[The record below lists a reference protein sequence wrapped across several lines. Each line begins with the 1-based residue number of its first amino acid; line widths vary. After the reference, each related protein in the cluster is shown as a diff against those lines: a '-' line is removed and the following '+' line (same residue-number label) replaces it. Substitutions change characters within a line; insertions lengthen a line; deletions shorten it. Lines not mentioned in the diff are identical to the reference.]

1 MLRCAPESKAT
12 SNMNS
17 TKYLIVASLLLT
29 ACAQVPQQA
38 EPVPSASAANAAP
51 VSDPSGNDEQPDSPD
66 QSATVQPSEADLPKQ
81 ELTGAL
87 LYEYLVSEI
96 ASQRGYKTL
105 AANGSE
111 DLAIK
116 TRDPRLAKRAAQLA
130 FESGDMEKSVAAFK
144 FWQEIEPGASIP
156 SRMLASIWLRGG
168 DLEQSKAEF
177 AKVLK
182 DDAANAN
189 ETFLQIEQILEAYPD
204 KPAALAMM
212 RELAAPYPRMAEA
225 HWSVARL
232 ARAAGDVSLALSEAR
247 QARSLRPD
255 WDLAV
260 ALEAELLQ
268 KSAPQQSLQV
278 LRDYLAKHP
287 SAYEIRLQYARVL
300 VEQQQYPA
308 ARAEFQR
315 VADHNPDNPDLVFA
329 IALLS
334 LQMNDLQGAET
345 ELKQALGKGKKDQD
359 TVQYYLGQLSEA
371 KQQDDEAIAHYR
383 EVKEGEHVFASTM
396 RIAYLLSKHDK
407 LDEARQILHQLQPA
421 NNLQRSQMVLV
432 EAQLL
437 RDAQKYDEAY
447 QVLQQ
452 GLEQLPNHPVLLYE
466 TAMMADKI
474 GKYDVTEQYLRK
486 LIQMNPQDANAYNA
500 LGYSLLERNVRIPEA
515 VGLVEQALQLAP
527 DDASIIDSVGW
538 GYYRSGK
545 LDDSVKMLR
554 RAFAANPDPEIA
566 SHLGE
571 VLWMRGDKAE
581 AQQILQTSL
590 KAHPDNEPLQAVIKK
605 LIP

>member
-1 MLRCAPESKAT
+1 MCARTEST
-12 SNMNS
+12 VIMNS

>member
-1 MLRCAPESKAT
+1 MCARIEST
-12 SNMNS
+12 VIMNS

-29 ACAQVPQQA
+29 ACAQVPQHA
-38 EPVPSASAANAAP
+38 EPVSPAPAANAAP
-51 VSDPSGNDEQPDSPD
+51 ASEPSGDDEPPDLSEPP
-66 QSATVQPSEADLPKQ
+66 ATVRPSEADLPKQ

-130 FESGDMEKSVAAFK
+130 FESGDMEKSIAAFK
-144 FWQEIEPGASIP
+144 FWQEVEPSAEVP

-168 DLEQSKAEF
+168 ELEQSKAEF

-182 DDAANAN
+182 GDAANAN
-189 ETFLQIEQILEAYPD
+189 DTFLQIEQILEAYPD

-232 ARAAGDVSLALSEAR
+232 ARAAGDVPLALNEVR
-247 QARSLRPD
+247 QARSLRPG
-255 WDLAV
+255 WDMAV

-287 SAYEIRLQYARVL
+287 NAHEMRLQYARAL

-308 ARAEFQR
+308 ARDEFLR

-371 KQQDDEAIAHYR
+371 KKQDDEAIAHYR

-396 RIAYLLSKHDK
+396 RIAYLLSKQDK
-407 LDEARQILHQLQPA
+407 LDEARQFLHQLQPA

-437 RDAQKYDEAY
+437 RDAGQYDQAY

-466 TAMMADKI
+466 AAMMADKI

-515 VGLVEQALQLAP
+515 VALVEQALQLAP

-571 VLWMRGDKAE
+571 VLWARGDKAE
-581 AQQILQTSL
+581 AKQILQTSL

-605 LIP
+605 LKP

>member
-1 MLRCAPESKAT
+1 
-12 SNMNS
+12 MNS

-38 EPVPSASAANAAP
+38 EPAPSVSAANAAP

>member
-1 MLRCAPESKAT
+1 
-12 SNMNS
+12 MNS

-29 ACAQVPQQA
+29 ACAQVPQRA

-51 VSDPSGNDEQPDSPD
+51 ASEPSGDDEQPDSSEPH
-66 QSATVQPSEADLPKQ
+66 ATVQPSEADLPKQ

-130 FESGDMEKSVAAFK
+130 FESGDMEKSIAAFK
-144 FWQEIEPGASIP
+144 FWQEVEPSAEVP

-168 DLEQSKAEF
+168 DLVQSKVEF

-182 DDAANAN
+182 GDAANAN
-189 ETFLQIEQILEAYPD
+189 DTFLQIEQILEAYPD
-204 KPAALAMM
+204 KLAALAMM
-212 RELAAPYPRMAEA
+212 RELAVPYPRMAEA

-232 ARAAGDVSLALSEAR
+232 ARAAGDAPLALSEVR

-255 WDLAV
+255 WDMAV

-287 SAYEIRLQYARVL
+287 NAYEMRLQYARVL
-300 VEQQQYPA
+300 VEQQQYPV
-308 ARAEFQR
+308 ARDEFQR

-371 KQQDDEAIAHYR
+371 KKQDDEAIAHYR
-383 EVKEGEHVFASTM
+383 EVQEGEHAFPSKM
-396 RIAYLLSKHDK
+396 RVAYLLSKQGK
-407 LDEARQILHQLQPA
+407 LDEARQFLHQLKPA
-421 NNLQRSQMVLV
+421 DNLQRSQMVLV

-437 RDAQKYDEAY
+437 RDAGQYDQAY

-466 TAMMADKI
+466 AAMMADKI

-500 LGYSLLERNVRIPEA
+500 LGYSLLERNVRIQEA
-515 VGLVEQALQLAP
+515 VALVEQALQLAP

-571 VLWMRGDKAE
+571 VLWARGDKAE
-581 AQQILQTSL
+581 AKQILQTSL

-605 LIP
+605 LKP

>member
-1 MLRCAPESKAT
+1 
-12 SNMNS
+12 MNS

-232 ARAAGDVSLALSEAR
+232 ARAAGDVSLALSEAK

>member
-1 MLRCAPESKAT
+1 
-12 SNMNS
+12 MNS

-437 RDAQKYDEAY
+437 RDAGQYDEAY

-452 GLEQLPNHPVLLYE
+452 GLEKLPNHPVLLYE

>member
-1 MLRCAPESKAT
+1 MCARIEST
-12 SNMNS
+12 VNMNS

-29 ACAQVPQQA
+29 ACAQVPQRA

-51 VSDPSGNDEQPDSPD
+51 ASEPSGDDEQPDSSEPH
-66 QSATVQPSEADLPKQ
+66 ATVQPSEADLPKQ

-130 FESGDMEKSVAAFK
+130 FESGDMEKSIAAFK
-144 FWQEIEPGASIP
+144 FWQEVEPSAEVP

-168 DLEQSKAEF
+168 DLVQSKVEF

-182 DDAANAN
+182 GDAANAN
-189 ETFLQIEQILEAYPD
+189 DTFLQIEQILEAYPD
-204 KPAALAMM
+204 KLAALAMM
-212 RELAAPYPRMAEA
+212 RELAVPYPRMAEA

-232 ARAAGDVSLALSEAR
+232 ARAAGDAPLALSEVR

-255 WDLAV
+255 WDMAV

-287 SAYEIRLQYARVL
+287 NAYEMRLQYARVL
-300 VEQQQYPA
+300 VEQQQYPV
-308 ARAEFQR
+308 ARDEFQR

-371 KQQDDEAIAHYR
+371 KKQDDEAIAHYR
-383 EVKEGEHVFASTM
+383 EVQEGEHAFPSKM
-396 RIAYLLSKHDK
+396 RVAYLLSKQGK
-407 LDEARQILHQLQPA
+407 LDEARQFLHQLKPA
-421 NNLQRSQMVLV
+421 DNLQRSQMVLV

-437 RDAQKYDEAY
+437 RDAGQYDQAY

-466 TAMMADKI
+466 AAMMADKI

-500 LGYSLLERNVRIPEA
+500 LGYSLLERNVRIQEA
-515 VGLVEQALQLAP
+515 VALVEQALQLAP

-571 VLWMRGDKAE
+571 VLWARGDKAE
-581 AQQILQTSL
+581 AKQILQTSL

-605 LIP
+605 LKP

>member
-1 MLRCAPESKAT
+1 
-12 SNMNS
+12 MNS

-51 VSDPSGNDEQPDSPD
+51 ASDPSGNDEQPDSPD

-144 FWQEIEPGASIP
+144 FWQEVEPGASIP

-232 ARAAGDVSLALSEAR
+232 ARTAGDVPLALSEAK

-287 SAYEIRLQYARVL
+287 NAYEMRLQYARVL

-407 LDEARQILHQLQPA
+407 LDEARQVLHQLQPA

-432 EAQLL
+432 EGQLL

-566 SHLGE
+566 AHLGE

>member
-1 MLRCAPESKAT
+1 
-12 SNMNS
+12 MNS